1 MSSVAMVLLGYNQ
14 PERRGYLPNS
24 QVIRDYTTQEPLIS
38 KLARAN
44 PSSTLQSALDLM
56 GTVFASDYLRSGSL
70 ESTSSAD
77 ILWKIPKMLKIGFL
91 LNSTGDPDHK
101 WCCVPSKRL
110 KRLHSLL
117 LREVWGQ

>member
-1 MSSVAMVLLGYNQ
+1 MSSVVVVLLGYNQ

-24 QVIRDYTTQEPLIS
+24 QEIRVYTTQEPLIS

-44 PSSTLQSALDLM
+44 PSSTLQSALHLT
-56 GTVFASDYLRSGSL
+56 GTVFASDDLRSGSL
-70 ESTSSAD
+70 ESISSAD
-77 ILWKIPKMLKIGFL
+77 ILWEIPKMLKIEFL

-110 KRLHSLL
+110 KRLHSVLL
-117 LREVWGQ
+117 QEVWDQ